1 MDAKN
6 KSEGRNYFLRD
17 TNSKLAILLPQTNVK
32 NIVFSGAVL
41 WNSAFLY
48 IDQRQA
54 KSLGFEGWLQTI
66 LPEIYTVLT

>member
-1 MDAKN
+1 MAYRCN
-6 KSEGRNYFLRD
+6 TSNYFLRD

-32 NIVFSGAVL
+32 E
-41 WNSAFLY
+41 NSFFLEQSFGIAFVY

-66 LPEIYTVLT
+66 PPEMYTVLT

>member
-1 MDAKN
+1 MADHCN
-6 KSEGRNYFLRD
+6 TSNYFLRD

-32 NIVFSGAVL
+32 KNSFFSGAVL
-41 WNSAFLY
+41 WNGAVLY